1 MEFLKKLFSKK
12 MCVAVVVPKEDA
24 NTFSEVLTNEV
35 ERFKLDKMK
44 SSDNYIYALLLTEYR
59 YHKLL
64 DGCTNADIPLA
75 VYSTTG
81 YLHRIVK

>member
-1 MEFLKKLFSKK
+1 MEWFKELFSKQ

-24 NTFSEVLTNEV
+24 NTFSEVLTSEV
-35 ERFKLDKMK
+35 KKFKLDKMK
-44 SSDNYIYALLLTEYR
+44 SNENYIYALLMTEYR

-64 DGCTNADIPLA
+64 DGCANASIPLA
-75 VYSTTG
+75 VYSKTG